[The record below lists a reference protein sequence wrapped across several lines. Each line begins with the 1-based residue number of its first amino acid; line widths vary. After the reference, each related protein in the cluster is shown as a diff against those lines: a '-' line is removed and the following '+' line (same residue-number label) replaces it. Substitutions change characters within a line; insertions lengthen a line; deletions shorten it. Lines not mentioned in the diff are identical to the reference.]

1 VGALRT
7 GDDVIDPEDWK
18 PELEDEY
25 TDYPGDDYGF
35 ELD

>member
-1 VGALRT
+1 M
-7 GDDVIDPEDWK
+7 IDPDEWK

-25 TDYPGDDYGF
+25 TDYPGDNCEY